1 MTNVTIAGTGMVP
14 FGKFPDRTM
23 KLMVNSVVFE
33 ALNDSKCSPDDIDQ
47 VYFGNAASGLL
58 TGQECIQGQVA
69 LRSSDL
75 LGKPIINIENACASS
90 SSAFNMGIMAIESG
104 QCNAVL
110 VIGAEKMTS
119 NDKNAPLRAL
129 ETAADLEELNQFKKS
144 ITNKGGSS
152 GSIFMDL
159 YASLA
164 RTYMEKS
171 GTTNDDLAL
180 VAVKQRKAGALNK
193 LAQFQENISISN
205 VLNSRMISDPLRLMM
220 CSPIGDGAAALVLMS
235 KDFAKYKGVEYINVK
250 SSCLK
255 SSSDKNGDFIPA
267 PTRAAL
273 EAYEKS
279 GIGPEDIDVAE
290 IHDAAAPAEYMI
302 YEQLKFCKEGY
313 AVNLLKSGLTSLDG
327 KMPVNPSG
335 GLISRGHPIGATGAA
350 QLVELSN
357 QLRNRCGKRQKKNAK
372 IGLAENAGGW
382 IRNDVAAA
390 CVTILEKNFI

>member
-1 MTNVTIAGTGMVP
+1 MTNVVIAGTGMVQ
-14 FGKFPDRTM
+14 FGKFPNRTM
-23 KLMVNSVVFE
+23 KSMVNSVVFE
-33 ALNDSKCSPDDIDQ
+33 ALNDCNCSSDDINQ
-47 VYFGNAASGLL
+47 IFFGNAASGLL

-69 LRSSDL
+69 LRNSGL

-90 SSAFNMGIMAIESG
+90 STAFNLAIMAIESG
-104 QCNAVL
+104 QSDAVL

-119 NDKNAPLRAL
+119 NDKQAPLRAL
-129 ETAADLEELNQFKKS
+129 QTAADIEELESFK
-144 ITNKGGSS
+144 NKFNSNGKGS

-164 RTYMEKS
+164 KDYMKKT
-171 GTTNDDLAL
+171 GITNDDLAL

-193 LAQFQENISISN
+193 LAQFQEDISITN

-220 CSPIGDGAAALVLMS
+220 CSPIGDGAAALLLMN
-235 KDFAKYKGVEYINVK
+235 KDFAKYKDIEYINVK
-250 SSCLK
+250 SSSLK
-255 SSSDKNGDFIPA
+255 SSKDKNSDFTPA

-273 EAYEKS
+273 EAFEKS

-290 IHDAAAPAEYMI
+290 IHDAAAPAEYII
-302 YEQLKFCKEGY
+302 YEQLKFCREGY
-313 AVNLLKSGLTSLDG
+313 AVDLLKSGFTSLGG

-357 QLRNRCGKRQKKNAK
+357 QLRNRCGNRQKKNAK
-372 IGLAENAGGW
+372 IALAENAGGW

-390 CVTILEKNFI
+390 CVTILEKM

>member
-1 MTNVTIAGTGMVP
+1 MTNVTIAGTGMVQ
-14 FGKFPDRTM
+14 FGKFPNRTM
-23 KLMVNSVVFE
+23 KSMVNSVVVE
-33 ALNDSKCSPDDIDQ
+33 ALNDSNCLPDDIDQ
-47 VYFGNAASGLL
+47 VFFGNAASGFL

-69 LRSSDL
+69 LRNTGL

-90 SSAFNMGIMAIESG
+90 STAFNLATMAIESG
-104 QCNAVL
+104 QSDAVL

-119 NDKNAPLRAL
+119 NDKEAPLRAL
-129 ETAADLEELNQFKKS
+129 ETAADIEELEHFKKIIS
-144 ITNKGGSS
+144 SEGAGS

-164 RTYMEKS
+164 RDYMEKK
-171 GTTNDDLAL
+171 GVTNDDLAL

-193 LAQFQENISISN
+193 LAQFQEDISISN
-205 VLNSRMISDPLRLMM
+205 VLTSRMISDPLRLMM
-220 CSPIGDGAAALVLMS
+220 CSSIGDGAAALVLMS
-235 KDFAKYKGVEYINVK
+235 KDFAKYKDNEYVSVK
-250 SSCLK
+250 ACSLK
-255 SSSDKNGDFIPA
+255 SSNDKATGFIPA
-267 PTRAAL
+267 PTRAASD
-273 EAYEKS
+273 AYEKS

-290 IHDAAAPAEYMI
+290 IHDAAAPAEYII
-302 YEQLKFCKEGY
+302 YEQLDFCKEGQ
-313 AVNLLKSGLTSLDG
+313 AVQLLKSGYTSLDG

-357 QLRNRCGKRQKKNAK
+357 QLRNRSGKRQRKNAK

-390 CVTILEKNFI
+390 CVTILGKD

>member
-1 MTNVTIAGTGMVP
+1 MTNVTIAGTGMVQ
-14 FGKFPDRTM
+14 FGKFPNRTM
-23 KLMVNSVVFE
+23 KSMVNSVVVE
-33 ALNDSKCSPDDIDQ
+33 ALNDSNCLPDDIDQ
-47 VYFGNAASGLL
+47 VFFGNAASGLL

-69 LRSSDL
+69 LRNTGL

-90 SSAFNMGIMAIESG
+90 STAFYLATMAIESG

-119 NDKNAPLRAL
+119 NDKEAPLRAL
-129 ETAADLEELNQFKKS
+129 ETAADIEELEHFKKIIS
-144 ITNKGGSS
+144 SEGAGS

-164 RTYMEKS
+164 REYMEKK
-171 GTTNDDLAL
+171 GVTNNDLAL

-193 LAQFQENISISN
+193 LAQFQEDISISN
-205 VLNSRMISDPLRLMM
+205 VLTSRMISDPLRLMM
-220 CSPIGDGAAALVLMS
+220 CSSIGDGAAALVLMS
-235 KDFAKYKGVEYINVK
+235 KDFAKYKDNEYVSVK
-250 SSCLK
+250 ACSLK
-255 SSSDKNGDFIPA
+255 SSNDKATGFIPA
-267 PTRAAL
+267 PTRAASD
-273 EAYEKS
+273 AYEKS

-290 IHDAAAPAEYMI
+290 IHDAAAPAEYII
-302 YEQLKFCKEGY
+302 YEQLDFCKEGQ
-313 AVNLLKSGLTSLDG
+313 AVQLLKSGYTSLDG

-357 QLRNRCGKRQKKNAK
+357 QLRNRSGKRQRKNAK

-390 CVTILEKNFI
+390 CVTILGKD